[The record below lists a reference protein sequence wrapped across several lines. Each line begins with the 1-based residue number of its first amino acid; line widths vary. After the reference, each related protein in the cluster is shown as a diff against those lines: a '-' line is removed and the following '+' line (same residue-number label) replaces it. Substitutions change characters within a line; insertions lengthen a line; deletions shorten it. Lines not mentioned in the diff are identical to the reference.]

1 MRGLRRLL
9 ATAALLSF
17 AIGAQAQESVSY
29 YGFSF
34 PPRIGEL
41 TRGDITD
48 FEKTSRGAGYG
59 IRYTGEGIR
68 VDLFVYDL
76 GKSSVSWNVFH
87 KDQQTEFEESIRA
100 VHRAK
105 ERGIYRDVKEGEEF
119 ETPAVKNPFFRC
131 KAFVLDR
138 GQGRTEDSVLCLGG
152 RNEKFFKARI
162 AFIPGGGANV
172 ADRSDKLMRE
182 ISRATKF

>member
-1 MRGLRRLL
+1 MRSLRILL
-9 ATAALLSF
+9 AAAALLSF
-17 AIGAQAQESVSY
+17 AITARAQEAVSY

-34 PPRIGEL
+34 PLKIGAL
-41 TRGDITD
+41 TRGDVTE

-59 IRYTGEGIR
+59 IRYIGEGVR
-68 VDLFVYDL
+68 VDVFVYDL
-76 GKSSVSWNVFH
+76 GKSSISWDVFH

-105 ERGIYRDVKEGEEF
+105 DRGIYRDVREGQEF

-131 KAFVLDR
+131 KAFLLDR
-138 GQGRTEDSVLCLGG
+138 GEGRTEDSVLCLGG
-152 RNEKFFKARI
+152 RNEKYFKARI

-172 ADRSDKLMRE
+172 VDRADKLMRE